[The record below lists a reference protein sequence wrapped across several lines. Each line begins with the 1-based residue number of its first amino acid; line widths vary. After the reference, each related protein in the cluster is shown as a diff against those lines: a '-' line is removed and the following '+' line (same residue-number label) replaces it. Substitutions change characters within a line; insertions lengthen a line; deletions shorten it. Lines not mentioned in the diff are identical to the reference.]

1 MQKLREFFSKKK
13 FVSNDSKSPNSAR
26 NEKKKFLVAA
36 EIGGE
41 RRRRWSHRLFFKDT
55 KTLGNYWLN
64 QKDFI
69 QLSLKLS
76 D

>member
-1 MQKLREFFSKKK
+1 MIPNRLIRREMQKKNFFW
-13 FVSNDSKSPNSAR
+13 
-26 NEKKKFLVAA
+26 
-36 EIGGE
+36 
-41 RRRRWSHRLFFKDT
+41 RRRKSAVNGGGGGPAAFFLKDT

>member
-1 MQKLREFFSKKK
+1 MIPNCLIRREMQKKK
-13 FVSNDSKSPNSAR
+13 FWWRRKSAVN
-26 NEKKKFLVAA
+26 
-36 EIGGE
+36 GGGGGPTA
-41 RRRRWSHRLFFKDT
+41 FFKKDT